1 LFVLIRC
8 DNIPGMRSINVPDD
22 PAYVRFH
29 IDSAREFPTS
39 STQLVMSGQ
48 IGDPNLD
55 MSGQLAGALDAVE
68 TVLSTAGYSLA
79 DLARITI
86 YTTDVDAFVAS
97 YSVLRSRF
105 EPDAVPPHTLVPVS
119 RLARLGC
126 LIEIDG
132 HAVR

>member
-1 LFVLIRC
+1 
-8 DNIPGMRSINVPDD
+8 MRSINVPDD
-22 PAYVRFH
+22 PAFVRFH

-48 IGDPNLD
+48 IGDPSLD
-55 MSGQLAGALDAVE
+55 MAGQLAGTLDAVE
-68 TVLSTAGYSLA
+68 TVLTTAGYTLA

-97 YSVLRSRF
+97 YGVLRGRF
-105 EPDAVPPHTLVPVS
+105 DPGAVPPHTLVPVT
-119 RLARLGC
+119 RLARVGC